1 MKVTFLGATR
11 TVTGSNFLVEGAGKK
26 FLVDCGMYQGKATDE
41 LKNEEDFAFD
51 VKSIDFM
58 LLTHAHIDHSGRI
71 PKLYNEGYRN
81 PIYAHKA
88 TCDLCGIMLPDSGH
102 IQEMEVEWKNR
113 KRARKGEPE
122 LPPLYTAEDAT
133 KCLEVFVP
141 VKYDEIIELDE
152 NIHVRYNDAGHMLG
166 SSIIEVWIKEAG
178 KEETLVFSGD
188 IGNNDIPLLSEPT
201 MIEDADYLVM
211 ESTYGNRLHMKNE
224 SKAETFLR
232 IVSETIENGG
242 TVVIPSFA
250 VGRTQEI
257 LYELNKIKEDPHNE
271 HFLEEFEEL
280 MKTPVYVDSPL
291 AISATEIFKENMDL
305 FDEETQE
312 VIKSGDNPLE
322 FPGLKFTKTADE
334 SKALNEND
342 EPSIIISASGM
353 CEVGRIKHHLKHNLW
368 NPKSTILFVGYQ
380 AKGTLGD
387 QIVNGAKKVK
397 IFGEEIAVN
406 ARIEYIEGYSGHA
419 DQEWLLNFVYSFI
432 NKPKHIFLVHGEPE
446 SQDVLK
452 QKIQETT
459 GIAVT
464 TPEFGETYELNNE
477 LANMTNKIE
486 VKTENPERYIR
497 LKVLNRLDTLKDEIA
512 DMEEM
517 VRDDLKN
524 ENLENSQ
531 IQKLDER
538 IKELELQIVRIIDN
552 K

>member
-1 MKVTFLGATR
+1 MKITFLGATR

-133 KCLEVFVP
+133 KCLEVFEP
-141 VKYDEIIELDE
+141 VKYDEIIEIDE

-166 SSIIEVWIKEAG
+166 SSIIEVWIKEDG
-178 KEETLVFSGD
+178 KEEKIVFSGD

-257 LYELNKIKEDPHNE
+257 LYELNKIKEEPHNE
-271 HFLEEFEEL
+271 QFLKEFEEL

-322 FPGLKFTKTADE
+322 FPGLKFTKTVDE
-334 SKALNEND
+334 SKALNESD

-446 SQDVLK
+446 SQDILK

-486 VKTENPERYIR
+486 IKTENPERYIR